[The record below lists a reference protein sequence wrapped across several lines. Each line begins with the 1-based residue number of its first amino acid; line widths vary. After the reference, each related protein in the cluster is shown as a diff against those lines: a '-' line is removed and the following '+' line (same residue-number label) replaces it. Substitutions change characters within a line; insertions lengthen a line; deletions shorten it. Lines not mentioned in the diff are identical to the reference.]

1 MSYQPLLLGLG
12 TAVFRTDGSTNILE
26 GETANLR
33 VGQPV
38 VFRTEGPSSIIFGGV
53 VANTVYY
60 IKEIVDSNQFK
71 ISATPTGGELELST
85 VPQGFMLVRPVQK
98 ELVGE
103 SLRKVDE
110 MLEEIYNG
118 GLAGDGVGI
127 LALQD
132 DETPVLGGSLNLNNN
147 SIVGTGDITITGT
160 VDATLFVGKLT
171 GTVEGNLAGILDP
184 ELGQQDPTIS
194 GQKIFALNARDGQS
208 LTWNASA
215 GRWQPGFRLPSY
227 TTEERDLE
235 TWVNGDMIYNTTL
248 NKLQGYQNGAWVSL
262 ASDFDGGTA
271 STEFDE

>member
-12 TAVFRTDGSTNILE
+12 TAVFRTTATTNILE

-33 VGQPV
+33 AGQPV
-38 VFRTEGPSSIIFGGV
+38 VFRTEGTSSVIFGGL

-60 IKEIVDSNQFK
+60 IKEIINSNNFK
-71 ISATPTGGELELST
+71 ISSTLNGVEIELT
-85 VPQGFMLVRPVQK
+85 NGQGFMLVRPVQK
-98 ELVGE
+98 ELVNE
-103 SLRKVDE
+103 SLRKIDG

-118 GLAGDGVGI
+118 GLAGDGAGI
-127 LALQD
+127 LELQD
-132 DETPVLGGSLNLNNN
+132 DDTPTLGGDLILNGN
-147 SIVGTGDITITGT
+147 SIIGVGDITVDGTISSTSFIGTITGG
-160 VDATLFVGKLT
+160 VA
-171 GTVEGNLAGILDP
+171 GNLSGILDP

-227 TTEERDLE
+227 TTEERNLE
-235 TWVNGDMIYNTTL
+235 TWVNGDMIYNSTL
-248 NKLQGYQNGAWVSL
+248 DKLQGYQNGAWISF
-262 ASDFDGGTA
+262 ASDFDGGIA

>member
-26 GETANLR
+26 GETASLR

-38 VFRTEGPSSIIFGGV
+38 VFRAEGTSSVIFGGLI
-53 VANTVYY
+53 ANTVYY
-60 IKEIVDSNQFK
+60 IKEIVNIGNFK
-71 ISATPTGGELELST
+71 ISATPAGTELELT
-85 VPQGFMLVRPVQK
+85 TGQGFMLVRPVQK
-98 ELVGE
+98 ELVNE

-110 MLEEIYNG
+110 MLEEIYASG
-118 GLAGDGVGI
+118 FGGDGVGI

-132 DETPVLGGSLNLNNN
+132 DETPTLGGTLTLNGNN
-147 SIVGTGDITITGT
+147 IVGAGNITVDGT
-160 VDATLFVGKLT
+160 VDATLFVGTLT
-171 GTVEGNLAGILDP
+171 GNVEGNLSGILDP

-235 TWVNGDMIYNTTL
+235 TWVNGDMIYNSTL
-248 NKLQGYQNGAWVSL
+248 NKLQGYQNGAWISF
-262 ASDFDGGTA
+262 ASDFDGGIA